1 MKTSRKDL
9 DKATA
14 VPAPYDSFFSFP
26 TAKGGYSGVAVY
38 VDPRSGAVVHKAEE
52 GLTGTLQ
59 PKSGP
64 PLRPDERVLDAY
76 PSMEDV
82 TRVLQDLDKGA
93 SFPESNNVDDD
104 DASMLDTS
112 VTPTLTK
119 DPTPPLTLQSLDAE
133 GRTLTL
139 DFGMFVLINTYC
151 PNDASDT
158 RLVFKMHY
166 HSLLQLRVQA
176 LIDAGREVMVL
187 GDVNVVVGLLDHAE
201 WAHKAKRR
209 GINIESEEEL
219 SGFLEGA
226 PHRTWMRRWLA
237 SGGGPM
243 HDVVRE
249 AWPEREGMY
258 TCA

>member
-38 VDPRSGAVVHKAEE
+38 VDPRSGALVHKAEE

-64 PLRPDERVLDAY
+64 PLRPEERVLDIY
-76 PSMEDV
+76 PSMEEV
-82 TRVLQDLDKGA
+82 TRVLEDLDKDTA
-93 SFPESNNVDDD
+93 RPESKATDDTD
-104 DASMLDTS
+104 TSMLDAS
-112 VTPTLTK
+112 A
-119 DPTPPLTLQSLDAE
+119 TPPLVVDSSPPPTLQALDAE
-133 GRTLTL
+133 GRTLVL
-139 DFGMFVLINTYC
+139 DFGLFVLINTYC

-158 RLVFKMHY
+158 RLVYKMHY
-166 HSLLQLRVQA
+166 HALLQLRVQA
-176 LIDAGREVMVL
+176 LIDAGREVIVL
-187 GDVNVVVGLLDHAE
+187 GDINVVVGLLDHAE

-209 GINIESEEEL
+209 GIGMEGEEEL
-219 SGFLEGA
+219 SGFLGGA
-226 PHRTWMRRWLA
+226 PHRSWMSRWLA

-249 AWPEREGMY
+249 AWPDREGMY
-258 TCA
+258 TCK